1 MLPFNIRFLVTA
13 GVTGIYSW
21 GAFFVMKLVEATS
34 LPAWTL
40 NLSLLV
46 LLPGFLVAPVLA
58 WRWIARQQYMPSV
71 SDSVSADRPAN

>member
-21 GAFFVMKLVEATS
+21 GAVFVIKLVEATG

-46 LLPGFLVAPVLA
+46 LLPGFLAAPLFA
-58 WRWIARQQYMPSV
+58 WRWISRKRYTPSAADSISANQRAR
-71 SDSVSADRPAN
+71 